1 MYGMCMCG
9 MCILA
14 RIDVYLCSQP
24 AYNYSVENKM
34 LTAALDKQ
42 QNRVHHIYSTIAG
55 KKEGPRCKLLPAY
68 MTTTNTRLND

>member
-1 MYGMCMCG
+1 MCMCG
-9 MCILA
+9 MCIRA
-14 RIDVYLCSQP
+14 HIDVRPCSQP

-55 KKEGPRCKLLPAY
+55 KREGLRYKLLPAY
-68 MTTTNTRLND
+68 VTTANTRHL